1 MYIIK
6 HFFPEI
12 DLFLFIKAEEAARAE
27 EELNAEAEEQ
37 ETEVENPW
45 WKKYA
50 DKYQGSTSF
59 EMGETTPPPEEHVPD
74 EFPKAYNMNSSETE
88 PIIPE
93 VPVQPEPE
101 KPQEPELPTEPEPEP
116 KCPFCY
122 KDFSGKDELQEHMK
136 DSHNV
141 VIKPKPKVDKK
152 IDSGTR
158 SVPTGRSETGAKQ
171 TMSQP
176 EPEISISTS
185 PTHAPPT
192 TEEKS
197 SKEFKPER
205 INLKR
210 PEPKPVPEPE
220 PPTEPERVNLKRP
233 EPEPVN
239 SKPEPEPSEFQRL
252 LTEKSKRSLSNLTE
266 KLMGK
271 SKVKK
276 MKTKKAGNSKNTK
289 SDTNPATNNTVV
301 QDIQNSTTSGQ
312 TGSTT
317 NNDNH
322 LDEEKENISNEK
334 SRQIHS
340 NSNRKRPLEDREIEG
355 QQFKIIFIISL
366 LFSFIFLLFFLCCFL
381 PFFGF
386 FC

>member
-1 MYIIK
+1 MIY
-6 HFFPEI
+6 FF
-12 DLFLFIKAEEAARAE
+12 LLIKAEEAARVE

-59 EMGETTPPPEEHVPD
+59 EMGETTPPPEEHIPD
-74 EFPKAYNMNSSETE
+74 EFPKAYNMNNSEAE

-101 KPQEPELPTEPEPEP
+101 KSQEPELPTEPEPEP

-141 VIKPKPKVDKK
+141 VIKPKPKVEKK
-152 IDSGTR
+152 IDTGTGK
-158 SVPTGRSETGAKQ
+158 SKTGTKQ
-171 TMSQP
+171 TMTHP
-176 EPEISISTS
+176 EPEISIPSSTTS
-185 PTHAPPT
+185 PTHTPT

-233 EPEPVN
+233 DPEPVN
-239 SKPEPEPSEFQRL
+239 SKPEPEPSEFQKL

-289 SDTNPATNNTVV
+289 SDTNPATNITVV

-317 NNDNH
+317 NNDDH

-334 SRQIHS
+334 SRQINS

-366 LFSFIFLLFFLCCFL
+366 FSFIFILFFLCCFL

-386 FC
+386 LC